1 MKKWIFEYET
11 DPDDI
16 YFFDEDKLKELEDQ
30 ENNDEDDTLPQATN
44 RR

>member
-16 YFFDEDKLKELEDQ
+16 YFVDEDKLKELEDQ
-30 ENNDEDDTLPQATN
+30 ENNDEDDTLS
-44 RR
+44 